1 MDERY
6 FVGWQEPDG
15 IQVAGASYQD
25 EIYDRQA
32 ADPHAPLATCETAED
47 AARLVALLNRY
58 EARLGALRGA
68 AAAMGDRRT
77 RQPLHPSHRRAVR
90 RLARRRAG
98 RQWLE
103 EYRKLWRQTLRRR
116 VRVSPNWWKVGS

>member
-1 MDERY
+1 MNERY

-68 AAAMGDRRT
+68 AAAFRELVG
-77 RQPLHPSHRRAVR
+77 RAVFDHGSTVLR
-90 RLARRRAG
+90 AELARPLSGLGVALQVEDG
-98 RQWLE
+98 
-103 EYRKLWRQTLRRR
+103 
-116 VRVSPNWWKVGS
+116 GDG